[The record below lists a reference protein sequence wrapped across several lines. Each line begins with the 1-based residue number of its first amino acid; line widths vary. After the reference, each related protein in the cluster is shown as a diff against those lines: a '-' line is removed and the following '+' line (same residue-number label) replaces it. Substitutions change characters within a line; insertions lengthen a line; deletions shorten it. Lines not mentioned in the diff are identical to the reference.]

1 MIKITNVKIPL
12 SFGLR
17 LRNLLSKTTDQNI
30 STFLKEKKMDFRGA
44 YQSRNIFCC
53 DLNIAKYSKRKFN
66 LQIFYRPK
74 SCDTRKKTRMFSVF
88 L

>member
-12 SFGLR
+12 TFGLR

-30 STFLKEKKMDFRGA
+30 STFLKEKKMGFRGA
-44 YQSRNIFCC
+44 YQSRNIFRC

-66 LQIFYRPK
+66 FGIVCFKKKNFESQKELQ
-74 SCDTRKKTRMFSVF
+74 TQ
-88 L
+88 